1 MHTIF
6 VQCVEIQ
13 KVSQKRLQF
22 LINIDYIKNIDK
34 TNRFITLEG
43 TKTAVEMGGTFI
55 KKIVGAL
62 GL

>member
-22 LINIDYIKNIDK
+22 LILNMDYYDDN
-34 TNRFITLEG
+34 
-43 TKTAVEMGGTFI
+43 
-55 KKIVGAL
+55 VGVVTEWNGKFL
-62 GL
+62 DF